1 MEEKKYP
8 AIEDAIVFA
17 SLKHAGQK
25 RKDGSPYIYHPLHVA
40 EMLKNSGYGINYQI
54 AGILHDVL
62 EDTDATEQEV
72 AVFGDD
78 VLNAVRLVTRPDG
91 MDELLYVDNIL
102 KDPIATAVKN
112 ADKIHNLQEAVFSGP
127 MDGKSKKACR
137 FARMYVKKADKYY
150 RGKFSQLLDDL
161 IDECLKTVSP
171 RV

>member
-1 MEEKKYP
+1 MKAYNGIYNRFIKRGIGYII
-8 AIEDAIVFA
+8 AIPLLLVAIPV
-17 SLKHAGQK
+17 
-25 RKDGSPYIYHPLHVA
+25 YI
-40 EMLKNSGYGINYQI
+40 II
-54 AGILHDVL
+54 AIAILL
-62 EDTDATEQEV
+62 EDGPP
-72 AVFGDD
+72 VFY
-78 VLNAVRLVTRPDG
+78 RPLRG
-91 MDELLYVDNIL
+91 GYKGKPFRIFKFRTM
-102 KDPIATAVKN
+102 VKN

>member
-78 VLNAVRLVTRPDG
+78 VLNAVRLVTRPD
-91 MDELLYVDNIL
+91 
-102 KDPIATAVKN
+102 
-112 ADKIHNLQEAVFSGP
+112 
-127 MDGKSKKACR
+127 
-137 FARMYVKKADKYY
+137 
-150 RGKFSQLLDDL
+150 
-161 IDECLKTVSP
+161 
-171 RV
+171 